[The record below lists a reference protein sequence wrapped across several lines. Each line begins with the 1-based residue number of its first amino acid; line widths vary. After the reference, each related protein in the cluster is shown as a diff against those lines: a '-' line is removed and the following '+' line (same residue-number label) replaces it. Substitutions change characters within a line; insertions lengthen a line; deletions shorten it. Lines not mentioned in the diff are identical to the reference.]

1 MIFGILALAVAAAFT
16 GAALYINIA
25 EQPARL
31 LLDDRALLIQWKPA
45 YARGFTMQ
53 ASLAL
58 LGFVLGV
65 AAWWM
70 TSDPMWLAGSVV
82 LVANW
87 PYTMLVIL
95 PVNNQL
101 NAIVPDRA
109 GPESRA
115 LIERWGHLHARRT
128 LLGAVACA
136 LFAWAAAQAVGSL

>member
-1 MIFGILALAVAAAFT
+1 MIFGILALGVAAAFT
-16 GAALYINIA
+16 GAAFYINMA

-31 LLDDRALLIQWKPA
+31 MLDDRAMLVQWKPA
-45 YARGFTMQ
+45 YARGYTMQ

-70 TSDPMWLAGSVV
+70 TGDTLWLAGAVV

-95 PVNNQL
+95 PVNNRL
-101 NAIVPDRA
+101 NAIEPDRA
-109 GPESRA
+109 GPESRT
-115 LIERWGHLHARRT
+115 LIERWGRLHARRT
-128 LLGAVACA
+128 MLGAMACV
-136 LFAWAAAQAVGSL
+136 LFAWAASQAVGNL